1 MPVENISFTGD
12 SKDSTKS
19 KPVAVGKTTT
29 GE

>member
-1 MPVENISFTGD
+1 MPVENSDFTGD
-12 SKDSTKS
+12 GNDSTKS